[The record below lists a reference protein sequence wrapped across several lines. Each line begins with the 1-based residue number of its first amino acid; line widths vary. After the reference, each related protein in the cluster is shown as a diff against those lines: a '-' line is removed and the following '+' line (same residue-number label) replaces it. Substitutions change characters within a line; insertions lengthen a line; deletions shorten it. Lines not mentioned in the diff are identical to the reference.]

1 MAELEKQLKE
11 ELKRFNQINRY
22 AKKMITEQDAPEDP
36 AAPGAVPPAGDV
48 PPPPTGG
55 EIPPPPEGGADPAL
69 DVPPP
74 PEGDLGADMGADVGA
89 PTDDVSGEMDSTEE
103 IDITDLVN
111 MTKSIKKDMENK
123 SSDNVNVIAKMDD
136 IFTKLD
142 DLESKLADMDS
153 IIDRIDQLGSKVEQM
168 KEPTPVEKLEMRSL
182 DSYPFNKNPEQF
194 FQEKRG
200 EMERSGK
207 NTYELKGNN
216 VPSYS
221 KDQIKQTFNPE
232 GNKDEFRY

>member
-1 MAELEKQLKE
+1 MSQLEKQLQE
-11 ELKRFNQINRY
+11 ELKRYKQINRY
-22 AKKMITEQDAPEDP
+22 AKTLMMEQDVPEDP

-48 PPPPTGG
+48 PPPPPGG
-55 EIPPPPEGGADPAL
+55 

-74 PEGDLGADMGADVGA
+74 PEAGAGEDPTLDVPPPAGDDAGAMP
-89 PTDDVSGEMDSTEE
+89 PTDDVSGEADSTEE

-123 SSDNVNVIAKMDD
+123 QSDNVNVVAKMDD

-153 IIDRIDQLGSKVEQM
+153 IIDRIDQLGSKVEAM

-207 NTYELKGNN
+207 NTYELK
-216 VPSYS
+216 PSEVTNYS
-221 KDQIKQTFNPE
+221 KDLIKQSFNPE
-232 GNKDEFRY
+232 GEKNY